1 MCYSACS
8 SRYEPRGGSRSSW
21 YFSPIANSCHAV
33 PLIGLALAAGV
44 PPDYATEAKAVAR
57 RPRNH
62 VLAML
67 ILICLAVMVLQ
78 PQLALWLV
86 VLFGLDAAGFVVS
99 ILTVAALALPLAMT
113 DSATPIRELPE
124 SRLVLTRRNLMVC
137 LTVAVTVAVWY
148 AGPGLSYLSIAAL
161 IVGLPIPLAVS
172 RLLAGHRG
180 RLEMGLLRQ
189 PLDHNL
195 LLHRLQF
202 LNVLLLCGLLA
213 GTLFTGAYDASALD
227 FSAGIHRAFLAAFVG
242 GLLVLLLI
250 AAVPLK
256 HVRLATN
263 LLVLCG
269 SLFIAA
275 QLVMM
280 YQPAV
285 NPVPIASPLA
295 DQWLVGQGGHSELV
309 NYHYVT
315 STQRDA
321 LDILQ
326 AQAGRTHRPGSTNL
340 TSYYIYGKQILAPA
354 AGTVT
359 FVQDVDRI
367 RRLDRPTVI
376 TKAATTLSWRS
387 VAGIF

>member
-1 MCYSACS
+1 
-8 SRYEPRGGSRSSW
+8 
-21 YFSPIANSCHAV
+21 
-33 PLIGLALAAGV
+33 
-44 PPDYATEAKAVAR
+44 
-57 RPRNH
+57 
-62 VLAML
+62 
-67 ILICLAVMVLQ
+67 
-78 PQLALWLV
+78 V
-86 VLFGLDAAGFVVS
+86 VLFGLDAAGLVVS

-113 DSATPIRELPE
+113 DSATPIRVELPE
-124 SRLVLTRRNLMVC
+124 SRLVLTRRNLMLC

-161 IVGLPIPLAVS
+161 IVGLPISLAVS

-275 QLVMM
+275 QLVMI

-295 DQWLVGQGGHSELV
+295 DQWLVGQGDTANWSITT
-309 NYHYVT
+309 T
-315 STQRDA
+315 SPPRSATPW
-321 LDILQ
+321 
-326 AQAGRTHRPGSTNL
+326 TFSRP
-340 TSYYIYGKQILAPA
+340 KLAAP
-354 AGTVT
+354 T
-359 FVQDVDRI
+359 DREAPI
-367 RRLDRPTVI
+367 
-376 TKAATTLSWRS
+376 
-387 VAGIF
+387 